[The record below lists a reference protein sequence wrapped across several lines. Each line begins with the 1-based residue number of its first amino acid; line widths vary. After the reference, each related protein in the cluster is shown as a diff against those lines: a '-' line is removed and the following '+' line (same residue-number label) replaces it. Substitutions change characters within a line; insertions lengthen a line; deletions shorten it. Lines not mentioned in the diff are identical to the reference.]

1 MSDIICPQDHPHL
14 AFYAVVGHPI
24 AHSRSPMIHEYFAK
38 ETGQA
43 MFYGRIDTPPENFK
57 KVVSDFFAA
66 GGKGLNITVPHK
78 LAAYEMAE
86 VHSLAAKE
94 AQAVNTLWIK
104 DGRLHAD
111 NTDGLGLKNDLE
123 RILATSLKQKKIL
136 IIGAGGAA
144 QGVIQPLQA
153 AGAALTLANRTL
165 QKALDLQTIFPGL
178 QVHAI
183 DELANTGS
191 YDLIVNAT
199 AAGLQNSSPLHKN
212 ILEKIAHPKTLMY
225 DMVYGKN
232 TQFMQD
238 GQALGLSVA
247 DGLGML
253 VEQAAAAFTIWRGI
267 HLTSHQKQGAIQLV
281 RQALSQL

>member
-14 AFYAVVGHPI
+14 TVYAVVGHPI

-94 AQAVNTLWIK
+94 AQAVNTLWMK

-165 QKALDLQTIFPGL
+165 QKALDLKAIFPGL

-281 RQALSQL
+281 RQALSQS

>member
-1 MSDIICPQDHPHL
+1 MSDIICPQDHPDIDV
-14 AFYAVVGHPI
+14 YAVVGHPI

-43 MFYGRIDTPPENFK
+43 MFYGRIDTPPETFK

-66 GGKGLNITVPHK
+66 GGKGLNVTVPHK
-78 LAAYEMAE
+78 LLAYEMAE
-86 VHSLAAKE
+86 VHSVAAQE
-94 AQAVNTLWIK
+94 AQAVNTLWMQ

-123 RILATSLKQKKIL
+123 RILGSLLQQKKIL

-153 AGAALTLANRTL
+153 AGAQLSLVNRTL
-165 QKALDLQTIFPGL
+165 QKALDLKRIFPSL

-183 DELANTGS
+183 DDLAKS
-191 YDLIVNAT
+191 EPYDLIVNAT
-199 AAGLQNSSPLHKN
+199 AAGLQNNSPLQKKT
-212 ILEKIAHPKTLMY
+212 LEKITHPQTLIY
-225 DMVYGKN
+225 DMVYGKD

-238 GQALGLSVA
+238 GLELGLKVA

-253 VEQAAAAFTIWRGI
+253 VEQAAAAFAIWRGI

-281 RQALSQL
+281 RQALLQS